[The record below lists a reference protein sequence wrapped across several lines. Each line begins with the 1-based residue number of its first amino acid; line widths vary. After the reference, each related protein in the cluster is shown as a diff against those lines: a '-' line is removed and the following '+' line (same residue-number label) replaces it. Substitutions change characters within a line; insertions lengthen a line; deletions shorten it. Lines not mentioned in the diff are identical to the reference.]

1 MKKNK
6 DNFSLEDIN
15 RIIEMAWED
24 RTHFEAIEKQ
34 FGISQDGVIKIMR
47 SNLKRRSFELWR
59 KRTKGRK
66 TKHRALS
73 NKGISRFKSKNQK

>member
-47 SNLKRRSFELWR
+47 ANLKRRSFELWR
-59 KRTKGRK
+59 KRTSGRK
-66 TKHRALS
+66 TKHTSLS
-73 NKGISRFKSKNQK
+73 QSKLPRFKSSDQK

>member
-15 RIIEMAWED
+15 RIIQMAWED
-24 RTHFEAIEKQ
+24 RTQFEAIEKQ

-59 KRTKGRK
+59 KRTRGRNY
-66 TKHRALS
+66 RMR
-73 NKGISRFKSKNQK
+73 I

>member
-15 RIIEMAWED
+15 RIIEMALED

-34 FGISQDGVIKIMR
+34 FNISQDGVIKIMR
-47 SNLKRRSFELWR
+47 SNLKRRS
-59 KRTKGRK
+59 
-66 TKHRALS
+66 
-73 NKGISRFKSKNQK
+73 

>member
-34 FGISQDGVIKIMR
+34 FNISQDGVIKIMR

-66 TKHRALS
+66 TKHKALS
-73 NKGISRFKSKNQK
+73 NRGLIRFKSNNQK